1 MTNQIFYPKLSVLT
15 EITKITIL
23 ILIYQVK
30 KGEAM
35 KLNPASEKF
44 VLHWGEMGNKW
55 GVNRTVAQI
64 HALLYLIGKPM
75 NADDIMQTLGIARS
89 NVSSS
94 IKELQSLN
102 LVQTT
107 HILGDRKEYFTTDT
121 DVWAL
126 ARIIIEERYKRELA
140 PTAKFLEEL
149 MASPEYEQENDE
161 VKGRIKDTQNF
172 VDTVATWANEMIRL
186 STPTL
191 TRLLKMGATIQKF
204 LK

>member
-1 MTNQIFYPKLSVLT
+1 
-15 EITKITIL
+15 
-23 ILIYQVK
+23 
-30 KGEAM
+30 M

-44 VLHWGEMGNKW
+44 ILHWGEMGSKW

-64 HALLYLIGKPM
+64 HALLYLMGRPM
-75 NADDIMQTLGIARS
+75 NADEIMQTLNIARS

-140 PTAKFLEEL
+140 PTAKFLQEL
-149 MASPEYEQENDE
+149 MASPEYAQERED
-161 VKGRIKDTQNF
+161 VQQRIKDTQNF
-172 VDTVATWANEMIRL
+172 VDIVATWANEMIRL

-191 TRLLKMGATIQKF
+191 TRLLKMGAAIQKF

>member
-1 MTNQIFYPKLSVLT
+1 
-15 EITKITIL
+15 
-23 ILIYQVK
+23 
-30 KGEAM
+30 M

-126 ARIIIEERYKRELA
+126 ARIIIEEWYKRELA